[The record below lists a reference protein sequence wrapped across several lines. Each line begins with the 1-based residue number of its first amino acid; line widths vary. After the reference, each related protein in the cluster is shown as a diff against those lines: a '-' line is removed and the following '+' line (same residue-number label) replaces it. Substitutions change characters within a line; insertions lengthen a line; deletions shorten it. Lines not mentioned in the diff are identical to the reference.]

1 MAGRLTDKIAIV
13 TGAGRGM
20 GRAIALR
27 FAAEGAHVVT
37 ADVNATTAQDT
48 AAAVEALGRRSLPL
62 HVDLGETPDI
72 ERMVQQAIAMFGR
85 IDILVNNAGVT
96 KALDLF
102 EITPADWDWMHRI
115 NARGVFFCLQTVA
128 QQMVQ
133 QQSGKIINIASVAGK
148 GYRYTSNIAY
158 AASKG
163 AVVVMTQV
171 AAMSLAQY
179 NINVNAICPGA
190 TDTEMLQSIHHDR
203 AAQRGVALEELARR
217 SVASIPLQ
225 RANTPDDIA
234 AMAVFLASDEARN
247 ITGQAMNVDGGLV
260 IH

>member
-1 MAGRLTDKIAIV
+1 MARLTDKIALV

-27 FAAEGAHVVT
+27 FAQEGAHVVVG
-37 ADVNATTAQDT
+37 DINAETVQAT
-48 AAAVEALGRRSLPL
+48 AAAIETLGRQSVPIR
-62 HVDLGETPDI
+62 VDMGEATDI
-72 ERMVQQAIAMFGR
+72 NALIQRALDTFGR
-85 IDILVNNAGVT
+85 IDVVVNNAGVT

-102 EITPADWDWMHRI
+102 DVTPEDWDWMHRV
-115 NARGVFFCLQTVA
+115 NARGVFFCLQAVA
-128 QQMVQ
+128 RQMVQ
-133 QQSGKIINIASVAGK
+133 QRSGSIINIASIAGK

-171 AAMSLAQY
+171 AALQLAEY
-179 NINVNAICPGA
+179 NINVNAICPGVTQ
-190 TDTEMLQSIHHDR
+190 TDMMLGIQRDR
-203 AAQRGVALEELARR
+203 STQHGISMEELERR

-247 ITGQAMNVDGGLV
+247 ITGQALNVDGGLV